1 MAFIINKTLAFI
13 DNMQFM
19 NSSLEMFVK
28 NLPDNDF
35 IIRSLL
41 LF

>member
-1 MAFIINKTLAFI
+1 MAFIINKTLVFI

-19 NSSLEMFVK
+19 NSSLEMFGK

-35 IIRSLL
+35 KIRSLL